1 MIKKSTYIRS
11 FTDKQKEM
19 LETLQSET
27 KIKTVPE
34 LLFYALD
41 IYFEQKKDIER
52 LKRIIDIK
60 QKKIEKLKDGN

>member
-34 LLFYALD
+34 LLFYAL
-41 IYFEQKKDIER
+41 YVYYEQKKDIER